1 MFWPI
6 LFRKTW
12 PLLFD
17 MLMVLFLAKT
27 PQSFLSNSSIQADT
41 HFLVF
46 FASSSILE
54 EASVTVPTS
63 SKFAR
68 LFCETGGSQNLDP
81 TPRRSP

>member
-41 HFLVF
+41 HFPVF
-46 FASSSILE
+46 FCVIINSRGSPSDRPNKFQICQAVLRNRW
-54 EASVTVPTS
+54 VP
-63 SKFAR
+63 
-68 LFCETGGSQNLDP
+68 EP
-81 TPRRSP
+81 